1 MNVNSERMYALLR
14 AMTLVFKDE
23 QIEVVMKDK
32 WSVSWRTSGVV
43 SAEDARDGSDF
54 LDKAADL
61 VDHLNWWGVR
71 CDGKSD
77 PALEWMECERLM
89 GALNGMTESI
99 RIDIIRRD
107 WDMLKE
113 HLVMSSD
120 RWIEKGA

>member
-1 MNVNSERMYALLR
+1 MNVNSERMYVLLR

-23 QIEVVMKDK
+23 QIEVVLKDK
-32 WSVSWRTSGVV
+32 WCVSWRTSGVV
-43 SAEDARDGSDF
+43 SAEDARDCSGF

-77 PALEWMECERLM
+77 PTLEWMECERLM
-89 GALNGMTESI
+89 SALNGMTESI